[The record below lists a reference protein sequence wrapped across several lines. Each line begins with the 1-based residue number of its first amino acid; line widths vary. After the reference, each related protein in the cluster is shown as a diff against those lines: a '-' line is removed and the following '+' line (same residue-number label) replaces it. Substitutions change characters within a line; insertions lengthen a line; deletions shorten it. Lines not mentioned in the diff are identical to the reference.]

1 MLVVY
6 LQVDLVQT
14 FLYLRVDML
23 SFEFLDM
30 LFIQEA
36 ASIFKNCGF
45 SDVIKFLVG
54 FRKTLPYHDE
64 VRVSYALLESTLVK
78 LR

>member
-1 MLVVY
+1 MLVGY

-14 FLYLRVDML
+14 FMYLRVDML
-23 SFEFLDM
+23 SFEFLEM

-64 VRVSYALLESTLVK
+64 VRCVMHCLNCHW
-78 LR
+78 

>member
-14 FLYLRVDML
+14 FLYLQVDML
-23 SFEFLDM
+23 SFEFLEM
-30 LFIQEA
+30 ILIQEA

-64 VRVSYALLESTLVK
+64 VRCVMHCLN
-78 LR
+78 RHW

>member
-14 FLYLRVDML
+14 FLYLQVDML
-23 SFEFLDM
+23 SFEFLEM

-45 SDVIKFLVG
+45 SDVIKFVLG

-64 VRVSYALLESTLVK
+64 VRCALY
-78 LR
+78 